1 MSNEVEPKYSKKSV
15 KAISSWNV
23 VNSEVEDI
31 EKHLKTLY
39 ENLLKIVNNEVV
51 FTNDPSRSENYQEEK
66 GKIEAIDKNPTNLWT
81 ICFSWLGVEMN
92 IDFRISTS
100 DLSKDSELVGCVIYS
115 ATRRRIN
122 GYQRLKKSEYT
133 LFSYDKKPFISVLV
147 DPDGRVTAP
156 GAFEEEWWVYSDSK
170 TPSEYHYEELA
181 AEIHYMVRD
190 KIWKRA
196 LFWRDEGVLP

>member
-1 MSNEVEPKYSKKSV
+1 MSKEVRPKYSKKSV
-15 KAISSWNV
+15 KALSSWNV

-31 EKHLKTLY
+31 KKHLKTLY
-39 ENLLKIVNNEVV
+39 ENLLKIVDSEVE
-51 FTNDPSRSENYQEEK
+51 FLYDPSRSENYQENK
-66 GKIEAIDKNPTNLWT
+66 GKLKDIDKNPTNLGT

-92 IDFRISTS
+92 VDFRILTS
-100 DLSKDSELVGCVIYS
+100 DLSKDSELVGCIIYS

-122 GYQRLKKSEYT
+122 GYQRLNALERT

-156 GAFEEEWWVYSDSK
+156 GAFEEEWWVYSGSK
-170 TPSEYHYEELA
+170 TPSEYHYEELT

-196 LFWRDEGVLP
+196 LVWSNEGVLP